1 MANKIIIKLEHPYEV
16 LKSREGQKIE
26 KVSSSISPITLVKLL
41 NIAENKINPHT
52 AKAGPITKA
61 IFETLDKSPELF
73 WYKSKGILLASTE
86 LRKLDRNRIE
96 LSFDQS
102 EYEGIMD
109 GGHNALAIANFITTV
124 LFDHPLK
131 NWDECKRFWEQ
142 NYNQIVTAYEER
154 MKENPERFAFSI
166 PIEIIAP
173 SLQDGAIEDFYNAIA
188 EICAARNNNVQLK
201 ETAKGNQEGYYDYL
215 KQKLHS
221 YSIIWKT
228 NEKGDIKAE
237 DVITMADIPLI
248 FLQSQELV
256 NSDIKL
262 NPVNLYSG
270 KGQCIKFFGNIVGRK
285 EYSDVKNGKSVL
297 TNELIKSALDMTE
310 DIMKFFDLITLN
322 FPKLYNDACRG
333 RFGGI
338 SAVKA
343 GKEMEVL
350 FHTKRKKCD
359 STYPHSFFYPLIA
372 GVTSLMKYNEDANRL
387 EWIVNPASEDK
398 FDLSKIDLSRYTE
411 MMKLLNY
418 NPNVIGKT
426 ALMYDLARDAY
437 NNLKNIAVR

>member
-1 MANKIIIKLEHPYEV
+1 MANKIIIKLEHPYDV
-16 LKSREGQKIE
+16 LESREGTKIE
-26 KVSSSISPITLVKLL
+26 KVSSSVSPFTLVKLL
-41 NIAENKINPHT
+41 KVAENKINPRT
-52 AKAGPITKA
+52 AKSGPITKA

-73 WYKSKGILLASTE
+73 WYKSKGILLASTG

-96 LSFDQS
+96 LTFDQP

-109 GGHNALAIANFITTV
+109 GGHNVLAIANFITTI
-124 LFDHPLK
+124 LMDHSLK
-131 NWDECKRFWEQ
+131 TWDECKRFWEQ
-142 NYNQIVTAYEER
+142 SYDQIIKAYEDKV
-154 MKENPERFAFSI
+154 KEEPERFAFSI

-173 SLQDGAIEDFYNAIA
+173 SQEDGALEDFYNAIA

-215 KQKLHS
+215 KKKLHA

-228 NEKGDIKAE
+228 NENGNIKAE

-248 FLQSQELV
+248 FLQNNNLIE
-256 NSDIKL
+256 SDMKL

-270 KGQCIKFFGNIVGRK
+270 KGQCIKFFGHIVGRK
-285 EYSDVKNGKSVL
+285 EYSTVKNGKSVL
-297 TNELIKSALDMTE
+297 TNELIMSALDMTE
-310 DIMKFFDLITLN
+310 DIMKFFDRITLN

-338 SAVKA
+338 SAVKTD
-343 GKEMEVL
+343 KEMEVL

-359 STYPHSFFYPLIA
+359 MSYPHSFFYPLIA
-372 GVTSLMKYNEDANRL
+372 GIVSLIKYNEDTNRL
-387 EWIVNPASEDK
+387 EWIVNPASEDL
-398 FDLSKIDLSRYTE
+398 DLNEIDLDRYTE

-437 NNLKNIAVR
+437 NNLKN

>member
-1 MANKIIIKLEHPYEV
+1 MPKKIIIKLEHPYEV
-16 LKSREGQKIE
+16 LESREGMKIE

-41 NIAENKINPHT
+41 YVAENKINPRT
-52 AKAGPITKA
+52 AKVGPITKA

-96 LSFDQS
+96 LSFEQP

-109 GGHNALAIANFITTV
+109 GGHNTLAIANFITTE
-124 LFDHPLK
+124 LFDHSLK
-131 NWDECKRFWEQ
+131 TWDECKRFWEQ
-142 NYNQIVTAYEER
+142 NYEQILLAYDEKIKEE
-154 MKENPERFAFSI
+154 PERFAFSI
-166 PIEIIAP
+166 PLEIIAP
-173 SLQDGAIEDFYNAIA
+173 SQQDGAVEDFYNAIA

-228 NEKGDIKAE
+228 NEKGNIKAE

-248 FLQSQELV
+248 FLQNNNLITA
-256 NSDIKL
+256 DMKL

-270 KGQCIKFFGNIVGRK
+270 KGQCVKYFGQVVGRK
-285 EYSDVKNGKSVL
+285 EYSEIKNGKSVL

-310 DIMKFFDLITLN
+310 DIMKFFDRITLN
-322 FPKLYNDACRG
+322 FPKLYNNACRG

-338 SAVKA
+338 SAVKNE
-343 GKEMEVL
+343 KEMEVL

-359 STYPHSFFYPLIA
+359 CLYPHSFFYPLIA
-372 GVTSLMKYNEDANRL
+372 GITSLMRYNKDTNRL
-387 EWIVNPASEDK
+387 EWIVNPASEDD
-398 FDLSKIDLSRYTE
+398 FDLSDIDLSRYTE

-426 ALMYDLARDAY
+426 ALMYDLACDAY
-437 NNLKNIAVR
+437 NKFII

>member
-16 LKSREGQKIE
+16 LESKEGMKIE
-26 KVSSSISPITLVKLL
+26 KVSSSISPITLVKLIK
-41 NIAENKINPHT
+41 IAENKINPRT

-96 LSFDQS
+96 LTFEQPD
-102 EYEGIMD
+102 YEGIMD
-109 GGHNALAIANFITTV
+109 GGHNTLAIANFITTI
-124 LFDHPLK
+124 LFNHPLK
-131 NWDECKRFWEQ
+131 TWDECKRFWEQ
-142 NYNQIVTAYEER
+142 SYDQILAAYAEKQ
-154 MKENPERFAFSI
+154 KEDPERFAFSI

-201 ETAKGNQEGYYDYL
+201 ETARGNQEGYYDYL

-228 NEKGDIKAE
+228 NEKGNIKAE

-248 FLQSQELV
+248 FLQNENLID
-256 NSDIKL
+256 SDMKL

-285 EYSDVKNGKSVL
+285 EYSEIKNGKSAL
-297 TNELIKSALDMTE
+297 KDELIMSALDMTE
-310 DIMKFFDLITLN
+310 DIMKFFDRITLN

-343 GKEMEVL
+343 NKEMDVL

-359 STYPHSFFYPLIA
+359 CSYPHSFFYPLIA
-372 GVTSLMKYNEDANRL
+372 GVISLMKYNEVTNRL
-387 EWIVNPASEDK
+387 EWIVNPASEDEL
-398 FDLSKIDLSRYTE
+398 DLVDIDLSRYTE

-437 NNLKNIAVR
+437 NKFL